1 MDSRE
6 EHSGGPAGRQKKT
19 LQKVTIYVR
28 PEQIVKL
35 EEIQLHER
43 RRTGVRP
50 DKSALVQQALD
61 LLITH
66 YRI

>member
-1 MDSRE
+1 MDPTE
-6 EHSGGPAGRQKKT
+6 EHPSGPAKRRKQT

-28 PEQIVKL
+28 PEQIIQL
-35 EEIQLHER
+35 EEIQLQER

-61 LLITH
+61 LLIKH
-66 YRI
+66 YGL